1 MPHSAASGQRTLQSV
16 SEPVL
21 SPGDALRITVWRHP
35 EFSGEVTIAA
45 DGTLLHPLYQVV
57 RVGGVS
63 PATAKE
69 RLRGFLAT
77 YEQDVQVMLEP
88 LFPVTV
94 GGEVRQPNLYRLPNG
109 TTVAQAIAIAGGPTE
124 RGRLDRVHVLR
135 RESELKL
142 DLTSDYTRGERVPI
156 ASGDQ
161 ILVGRKS
168 GFNLFR
174 DLVLP
179 LTSLAGTVAA
189 IINVTRR

>member
-1 MPHSAASGQRTLQSV
+1 M
-16 SEPVL
+16 
-21 SPGDALRITVWRHP
+21 
-35 EFSGEVTIAA
+35 
-45 DGTLLHPLYQVV
+45 
-57 RVGGVS
+57 
-63 PATAKE
+63 
-69 RLRGFLAT
+69 
-77 YEQDVQVMLEP
+77 
-88 LFPVTV
+88 
-94 GGEVRQPNLYRLPNG
+94 
-109 TTVAQAIAIAGGPTE
+109 
-124 RGRLDRVHVLR
+124 HVLR

-179 LTSLAGTVAA
+179 LASLAGTVAA